1 MWIIITATVF
11 ILLYLSILPS
21 RKPQEFHFS
30 FRDIDNGE
38 PCPIDKIAKKYY
50 LKIDYKIKI
59 GSGYAAI
66 GSGYAKID
74 ISRVSIAEIETCI
87 TYLAKNIE
95 IELNEVHLA
104 KEQMKHSSRYEDTI
118 FSERQMQTHSCFYAG
133 LSTSK
138 YELEKIKAEII
149 TIRDK
154 KFQH

>member
-74 ISRVSIAEIETCI
+74 ISRVSIAEIENCI

-95 IELNEVHLA
+95 IASNTARCA
-104 KEQMKHSSRYEDTI
+104 KEQMEHSSSDKDFIFYE
-118 FSERQMQTHSCFYAG
+118 RKMQFCCG
-133 LSTSK
+133 VVGDLSTSK
-138 YELEKIKAEII
+138 YELEKIKAKII